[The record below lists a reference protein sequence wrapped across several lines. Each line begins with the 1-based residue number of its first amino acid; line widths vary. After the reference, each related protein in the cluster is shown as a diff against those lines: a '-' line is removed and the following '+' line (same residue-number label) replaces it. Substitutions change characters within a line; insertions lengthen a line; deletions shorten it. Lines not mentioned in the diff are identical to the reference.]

1 MQYFRYFPTINYDL
15 DDNKD
20 TREIIDVFRFA
31 KIISTKTIDDISLY
45 SYYYIQ
51 DGERPDHVSQK
62 LYDTPNLYWTFF
74 LVNEKLKNI
83 NTDWPMS
90 FIQLDDHVDQTYTGH
105 ALNFTIS
112 TTVHDKLTVGE
123 TVTGLLSGATG
134 KIVSKDPNLGW
145 IRISDKTGIFQAE
158 TIQGGTSNEIVTI
171 TGETPFKN
179 AAHHFTTSDDGRV
192 PRGTAGA
199 VTVTNEQHEK
209 ELNDSRQ
216 QIKVIKP
223 SRVHEVS
230 QEFRK
235 IINA

>member
-1 MQYFRYFPTINYDL
+1 M
-15 DDNKD
+15 
-20 TREIIDVFRFA
+20 
-31 KIISTKTIDDISLY
+31 
-45 SYYYIQ
+45 
-51 DGERPDHVSQK
+51 
-62 LYDTPNLYWTFF
+62 
-74 LVNEKLKNI
+74 
-83 NTDWPMS
+83 
-90 FIQLDDHVDQTYTGH
+90 
-105 ALNFTIS
+105 
-112 TTVHDKLTVGE
+112 
-123 TVTGLLSGATG
+123 SGATG
-134 KIVSKDPNLGW
+134 KVVSKDPNLGW
-145 IRISDKTGIFQAE
+145 IRISDKTGTFQAE
-158 TIQGGTSNEIVTI
+158 TVQGGTSSEIVTI
-171 TGETPFKN
+171 TGETPFRN